1 MVVFYHVH
9 ARVLK
14 TLSREDVIP
23 GLTECIRRSAE
34 GGGDVTRV
42 KADLWN
48 HLTPLIDPFY
58 LEGRGAAQCSV
69 WRVSEDQRY
78 YTLHIY
84 VPCCLNIAVYVEGKA
99 ATQLRDFSAAIIARH
114 LSSEEEV
121 EVLGLPS
128 PLVPE
133 VKAWVA
139 WVKGD

>member
-23 GLTECIRRSAE
+23 GLTECIRLVTIPSLSPAESPTMVFLHQHKFICRRSAE

-58 LEGRGAAQCSV
+58 LEGRGLV
-69 WRVSEDQRY
+69 
-78 YTLHIY
+78 
-84 VPCCLNIAVYVEGKA
+84 
-99 ATQLRDFSAAIIARH
+99 FSL
-114 LSSEEEV
+114 LSA
-121 EVLGLPS
+121 L
-128 PLVPE
+128 
-133 VKAWVA
+133 
-139 WVKGD
+139 

>member
-23 GLTECIRRSAE
+23 GLTECIRLVTIPSLTPVLSLYDMIFLHQQKLICRRSAE

-58 LEGRGAAQCSV
+58 LEGRGFV
-69 WRVSEDQRY
+69 
-78 YTLHIY
+78 
-84 VPCCLNIAVYVEGKA
+84 
-99 ATQLRDFSAAIIARH
+99 FSL
-114 LSSEEEV
+114 LSA
-121 EVLGLPS
+121 L
-128 PLVPE
+128 
-133 VKAWVA
+133 
-139 WVKGD
+139 